1 MKLSKNRVRLLAIFI
16 SSFISLIIIFTLENI
31 INLNLKKLEQQE
43 KMNIMES
50 IIDYKSSIEKEISSR
65 IQLANGYLAFIKT
78 FPEADAEFNLKYVEN
93 LIDKNDRM
101 IKNISVLK
109 DTTIVWTYPQTG
121 NKSAI
126 GKDLLKI
133 PDQRESVLFA
143 KNKGIV
149 VFQGPVN
156 LIQGG
161 VGFIS
166 RIPAFDK
173 QNKYWGQ
180 VSIVISGEELEKELL
195 NFQNNTALK
204 ISLYNRADFP
214 NKPFWGEHI
223 SEEEK
228 PLIFNT
234 FISGAEWVIAAVPS
248 LGWKDSFSQYLYWNI
263 MNVLLALIIGVLIYN
278 YIYKSYMVNQQV
290 NYDTLTGVHSRAFLD
305 SYIPIVF
312 ARTKRTNTKV
322 GVLVIDLNNF
332 KSINDKY
339 GHIAGDK
346 ALQTLAKNLKELC
359 RDTDNVMR
367 TGGDEFLMVFTD
379 LKSQEDFDKIIK
391 KVEEKSK
398 ISMHFNTK
406 TIEYSYS
413 VGASVYPDNGN
424 TIDEIINIADKKM
437 YFNKK
442 NRL

>member
-16 SSFISLIIIFTLENI
+16 SSFISLIIIFTLGNI

-65 IQLANGYLAFIKT
+65 IQLANGYLAFIKI

-180 VSIVISGEELEKELL
+180 VSIVISGEELEKALL

-204 ISLYNRADFP
+204 
-214 NKPFWGEHI
+214 
-223 SEEEK
+223 
-228 PLIFNT
+228 
-234 FISGAEWVIAAVPS
+234 
-248 LGWKDSFSQYLYWNI
+248 
-263 MNVLLALIIGVLIYN
+263 
-278 YIYKSYMVNQQV
+278 
-290 NYDTLTGVHSRAFLD
+290 
-305 SYIPIVF
+305 
-312 ARTKRTNTKV
+312 
-322 GVLVIDLNNF
+322 
-332 KSINDKY
+332 
-339 GHIAGDK
+339 
-346 ALQTLAKNLKELC
+346 
-359 RDTDNVMR
+359 
-367 TGGDEFLMVFTD
+367 
-379 LKSQEDFDKIIK
+379 
-391 KVEEKSK
+391 
-398 ISMHFNTK
+398 
-406 TIEYSYS
+406 
-413 VGASVYPDNGN
+413 
-424 TIDEIINIADKKM
+424 
-437 YFNKK
+437 
-442 NRL
+442 